1 MSVEETSKS
10 GLHETPPQEIILGT
24 RGSELALAQTRIV
37 KEALARTRPSLKIAI
52 EVIRTTGDQK
62 PTAGRKGIFTAELE
76 RALME
81 KRIDVAVHS
90 AKDLPSEIEGALT
103 ITAVLPRG
111 AVEDLLLRKNAAPTS
126 LATIATGSVRR
137 QRQARWSN
145 PAARVVGLRGNV
157 PTLLR
162 KFIESDWDAI
172 ILARAGLERLGF
184 TPPEFEFQGQKL
196 FAEIL
201 PLENFVSAGGQGVIA
216 LQTRAADLVAQE
228 IVSSIDDEET
238 HLCLRA
244 EREFLRLLQG
254 DCDLPV
260 GVHARFMNGVM
271 ELQAQVFGDKSDEGK
286 CFLVGAGPG
295 DLGLVTLRAKE
306 LLERADVIVYDALAN
321 PEMLS
326 WAPVDAEIIFAGKR
340 AGEKTLSQ
348 DEINALLI
356 EKSGIGK
363 NVVRLKGGDPFVFG
377 RGG

>member
-1 MSVEETSKS
+1 VSVEETSRS
-10 GLHETPPQEIILGT
+10 GLHETPPQEIVLGT
-24 RGSELALAQTRIV
+24 RGSELALAQTRMV

-52 EVIRTTGDQK
+52 EVIRTTGDHD

-76 RALME
+76 QALME

-90 AKDLPSEIEGALT
+90 AKDLPSEIEGALR

-111 AVEDLLLRKNAAPTS
+111 AVEDLLLRKSATRTS

-145 PAARVVGLRGNV
+145 PAARLVGLRGNV
-157 PTLLR
+157 PTRLR

-184 TPPEFEFQGQKL
+184 MPPEFEFQGQTL

-201 PLENFVSAGGQGVIA
+201 PLEDFVSAGGQGVIA
-216 LQTRAADLVAQE
+216 LQTRTADLVAHE

-271 ELQAQVFGDKSDEGK
+271 ELQAQVFGDAPAPKMATGRGNDPE
-286 CFLVGAGPG
+286 
-295 DLGLVTLRAKE
+295 E
-306 LLERADVIVYDALAN
+306 L
-321 PEMLS
+321 
-326 WAPVDAEIIFAGKR
+326 
-340 AGEKTLSQ
+340 AGE
-348 DEINALLI
+348 
-356 EKSGIGK
+356 
-363 NVVRLKGGDPFVFG
+363 VF
-377 RGG
+377 RKLEHEQE

>member
-1 MSVEETSKS
+1 VSVEKTSKS
-10 GLHETPPQEIILGT
+10 GFHETPPQEIVLGT
-24 RGSELALAQTRIV
+24 RGSELALAQTRMV
-37 KEALARTRPSLKIAI
+37 REALARTRPSLKIAI
-52 EVIRTTGDQK
+52 EVIRTTGDQE

-111 AVEDLLLRKNAAPTS
+111 GVEDLLLRKSAVSTS

-157 PTLLR
+157 PTRLR

-184 TPPEFEFQGQKL
+184 MPPEFEFQGQKL

-216 LQTRAADLVAQE
+216 LQTRAADLVAHE
-228 IVSSIDDEET
+228 IVSSVDDEET

-271 ELQAQVFGDKSDEGK
+271 ELQAQVFGDAPAPKMATGRGND
-286 CFLVGAGPG
+286 P
-295 DLGLVTLRAKE
+295 KE
-306 LLERADVIVYDALAN
+306 LAEEVFRKLEH
-321 PEMLS
+321 EQ
-326 WAPVDAEIIFAGKR
+326 E
-340 AGEKTLSQ
+340 
-348 DEINALLI
+348 
-356 EKSGIGK
+356 
-363 NVVRLKGGDPFVFG
+363 
-377 RGG
+377 

>member
-1 MSVEETSKS
+1 VSVEESSRS
-10 GLHETPPQEIILGT
+10 GGYETPRQEIVLGT
-24 RGSELALAQTRIV
+24 RGSELALAQTRMV
-37 KEALARTRPSLKIAI
+37 KEALARTWPSLKIATKI
-52 EVIRTTGDQK
+52 IRTTGDHD

-111 AVEDLLLRKNAAPTS
+111 AVEDLLLRKSAARTPV
-126 LATIATGSVRR
+126 ATIATGSVRR

-145 PAARVVGLRGNV
+145 SAARVVGLRGNV
-157 PTLLR
+157 PTRLR

-184 TPPEFEFQGQKL
+184 RPPQFEFQGQKL

-201 PLENFVSAGGQGVIA
+201 PQENFVSACGQGVIA
-216 LQTRAADLVAQE
+216 LQTRAADLVACE
-228 IVSSIDDEET
+228 IVSSIDDKET

-260 GVHARFMNGVM
+260 GVHARFMNGEM
-271 ELQAQVFGDKSDEGK
+271 ELHAQVFGDAPAPKMASGRGK
-286 CFLVGAGPG
+286 DPE
-295 DLGLVTLRAKE
+295 E
-306 LLERADVIVYDALAN
+306 L
-321 PEMLS
+321 
-326 WAPVDAEIIFAGKR
+326 
-340 AGEKTLSQ
+340 AGE
-348 DEINALLI
+348 
-356 EKSGIGK
+356 
-363 NVVRLKGGDPFVFG
+363 VF
-377 RGG
+377 RKLEHEHEQEQE